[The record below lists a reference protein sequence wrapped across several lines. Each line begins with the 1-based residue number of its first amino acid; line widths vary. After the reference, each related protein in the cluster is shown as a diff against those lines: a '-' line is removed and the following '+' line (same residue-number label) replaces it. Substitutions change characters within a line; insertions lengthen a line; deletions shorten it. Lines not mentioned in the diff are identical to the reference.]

1 MYTSDEGHG
10 TDWNRRSR
18 CRAIVGWFAALAGAL
33 APCGEL
39 TPAPDDVLGQTDQ
52 PALAETLNTAPTGWW
67 WYYGVTP
74 AQLSSLVGSNGAR
87 IVSLQVEQV
96 SPLLFTV
103 AMVSNTGSY
112 AKGWWY
118 YYGVT
123 AAQLSANLSA

>member
-1 MYTSDEGHG
+1 MRDMYTSDREQGAN
-10 TDWNRRSR
+10 WNRRSR
-18 CRAIVGWFAALAGAL
+18 SGAIIGWLAALAVAL
-33 APCGEL
+33 AACGEL
-39 TPAPDDVLGQTDQ
+39 TPASGSEPDDALGQHQ
-52 PALAETLNTAPTGWW
+52 QESLAEALNTTPTAWW

-74 AQLSSLVGSNGAR
+74 AQLSSLVSANNAR

-112 AKGWWY
+112 GKAWWY

-123 AAQLSANLSA
+123 A